1 MQTKAEES
9 HLYTKEIRQRV
20 MPACLTC
27 IYFGGVLTEGEP
39 DKWLT
44 QNITGFLCKNPVK
57 IPSTLES
64 PVKIPGIPLACIH
77 KCKNARFIDTP
88 GLIAMVEELEKK
100 NDELM
105 EIIAR
110 YQENCF
116 KTDAEKPIT
125 EKRLEDVQF
134 SDIL

>member
-9 HLYTKEIRQRV
+9 HLYTKEIKQRV
-20 MPACLTC
+20 LPACLTC
-27 IYFGGVLTEGEP
+27 IYFGGVLMEGDVRDFFSE
-39 DKWLT
+39 KC
-44 QNITGFLCKNPVK
+44 TGFMCKNPK
-57 IPSTLES
+57 KFSSSLES
-64 PVKIPGIPLACIH
+64 AVKIPGFYTRCSEKLRD
-77 KCKNARFIDTP
+77 ARFIDTP
-88 GLIAMVEELEKK
+88 KLIEAVEELEKK